1 MASMATSYTTYESPP
16 SPPAT
21 EEEIGR
27 IPSLAAEA
35 FALLSEQEKKMME
48 LGDFIAELRDL
59 DLRGAVI
66 DEVLEY
72 MTSNSWVQLWVWK
85 GTEETW
91 ISVVE

>member
-35 FALLSEQEKKMME
+35 FALLSEQEKKLGAAVGME
-48 LGDFIAELRDL
+48 GD
-59 DLRGAVI
+59 RGDV
-66 DEVLEY
+66 DQRGGV
-72 MTSNSWVQLWVWK
+72 
-85 GTEETW
+85 GEETVN
-91 ISVVE
+91 IIIIQYGGSTSTSMEK

>member
-1 MASMATSYTTYESPP
+1 MASMASAYTNYASPP

-27 IPSLAAEA
+27 IPSLAGDA
-35 FALLSEQEKKMME
+35 FGLQSEQESKMME

-72 MTSNSWVQLWVWK
+72 MTSNGWVQLWVWK